1 MIFQTR
7 IIYMAYI
14 IYGTGI
20 FSDVLLDEIL
30 MDDEQVLAFC
40 LDDNLIDADTHLDRP
55 LLSFSNVEEFYP
67 PTDVDLL
74 IGITYQKKNETRNAY
89 YQKGID
95 KGYSMSG
102 FVSKNS
108 NISKKTTI
116 GKNNIILS
124 GNLIQAGVEI
134 GQNNVLWNTNHIGHH
149 SKIGDNCFISSH
161 VVISGNCEIGKNAFF
176 GVNSTVIDNITIGDY
191 SLIGAGA
198 VVKEDTM
205 QNQVIK

>member
-1 MIFQTR
+1 
-7 IIYMAYI
+7 MAYI

-108 NISKKTTI
+108 NISKKT
-116 GKNNIILS
+116 N
-124 GNLIQAGVEI
+124 
-134 GQNNVLWNTNHIGHH
+134 
-149 SKIGDNCFISSH
+149 
-161 VVISGNCEIGKNAFF
+161 
-176 GVNSTVIDNITIGDY
+176 
-191 SLIGAGA
+191 
-198 VVKEDTM
+198 EDTYVK
-205 QNQVIK
+205 NLDTPIKKIVKVVDFDQEKKSKENNLDKKIKIKTF